1 MSAERV
7 FAALLHWPVYDKKG
21 RIITTALTTI
31 DIHDLAR
38 LAKTF
43 GLGGVYI
50 VTPISAQLEL
60 ARRIVKYWTEGPGV
74 RHNPLRKVALEKI
87 RFSTSLENVLE
98 ELKSQCGMVP
108 KTVATSARSFPRSV
122 GYGEL
127 RKEIEKGGYYL
138 ILFGTGWGLSNEL
151 ILQADYRLEP
161 IEGKGY
167 NHLSVRTAAAI
178 ILDRLVGRW

>member
-1 MSAERV
+1 MSTDRV
-7 FAALLHWPVYDKKG
+7 FAALLHWPVYD
-21 RIITTALTTI
+21 RIRRITATSLTTI

-50 VTPISAQLEL
+50 VTPILAQLEL
-60 ARRIVKYWTEGPGV
+60 GQRIVRYWTDGPGAC
-74 RHNPLRKVALEKI
+74 HNSLRKVALEKV
-87 RFSTSLENVLE
+87 RFSSSLEGVLE
-98 ELKSQCGMVP
+98 ELKDRYGIVP
-108 KTVATSARSFPRSV
+108 KTVATSARVFPNSV
-122 GYGEL
+122 SYEEM
-127 RKEIEKGGYYL
+127 RKEIERGGYYL
-138 ILFGTGWGLSNEL
+138 ILFGTGWGLSDEL